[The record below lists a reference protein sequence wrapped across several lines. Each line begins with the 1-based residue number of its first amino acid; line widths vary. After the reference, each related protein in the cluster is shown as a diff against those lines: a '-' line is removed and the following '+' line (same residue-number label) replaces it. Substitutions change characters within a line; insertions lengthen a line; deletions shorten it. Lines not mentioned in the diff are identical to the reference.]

1 MRKGL
6 PTAHLESLHPLQ
18 RAAQPMIA
26 RADSPRDRTTWHGS
40 SADVWK
46 RSRLECWELMGD
58 LYFDDI
64 ENRSYSDKAILE
76 DVRALVKTGQ
86 REGPL
91 LDYKSDVS
99 HKDNWSSTVAAF
111 ANTFGGLIVFG
122 VEGKN
127 DQPRRLTGFDPKG
140 VEVKTK
146 LTSMVIDRI
155 QPRPN
160 FSVRVVTHDQDPT
173 REVALLRVAEG
184 QDPPYMHSNQS
195 EHRIYIR
202 VGAQKTE
209 ADYLQL
215 SSLLEKRKA
224 AQLPEITPANDLVR
238 SDSQLHIPRP
248 VGSNQVSPSVFTFI
262 LSPRKGGAGLRLN
275 LETERQFRQCIMDI
289 LGTELSDTSVIRSKN
304 TTVFSVG
311 AGAYLEQ
318 RFGVAVQGGTGF
330 ASFPGITTSKAY
342 SSYRWIFV
350 DTSSIS

>member
-1 MRKGL
+1 M

-99 HKDNWSSTVAAF
+99 HKDNWPSTVAAF

-215 SSLLEKRKA
+215 SSLLE
-224 AQLPEITPANDLVR
+224 
-238 SDSQLHIPRP
+238 S
-248 VGSNQVSPSVFTFI
+248 
-262 LSPRKGGAGLRLN
+262 
-275 LETERQFRQCIMDI
+275 ERQRSCRRLLRRMISFDPILNSIFR
-289 LGTELSDTSVIRSKN
+289 G
-304 TTVFSVG
+304 
-311 AGAYLEQ
+311 
-318 RFGVAVQGGTGF
+318 
-330 ASFPGITTSKAY
+330 
-342 SSYRWIFV
+342 RW
-350 DTSSIS
+350 DLIS